1 MARIKIDFD
10 GFDEMLKQFEQ
21 MEKDLKPAVE
31 KALEASFDVVTPG
44 IKSVIPSHRVSGAT
58 EESLIKTPQVEWSGN
73 VGEVKV
79 GFDLGDEIASQF
91 LIYGAKASATGVP
104 YRAPDMRLWNAVH
117 GSAVTKKVAEVQKE
131 VFEREL
137 MKRNKS

>member
-1 MARIKIDFD
+1 MARLKIEFD
-10 GFDEMLKQFEQ
+10 GFDEMIKQFEE

-31 KALEASFDVVTPG
+31 KALKKSFNVVTPE
-44 IKSVIPSHRVSGAT
+44 IEKIIPSHRETGST
-58 EESLIKTPQVEWSGN
+58 EDSLIKTPVIVWDGN

-79 GFDLGDEIASQF
+79 GFDLTKDVASQF

-104 YRAPDMRLWNAVH
+104 YRAPDMRLWNAIF
-117 GSAVTKKVAEVQKE
+117 GSEVKKKVAEIQRE

-137 MKRNKS
+137 MK

>member
-1 MARIKIDFD
+1 MARLKIDFD
-10 GFDEMLKQFEQ
+10 GFDQMIKQFEE

-31 KALEASFDVVTPG
+31 KALEASFEAVTPG
-44 IKSVIPSHRVSGAT
+44 IKKIIPSHRETGST
-58 EESLIKTPQVEWSGN
+58 EDSLIKTPVIKWDGN

-79 GFDLGDEIASQF
+79 GFDLTKDVASQF

-104 YRAPDMRLWNAVH
+104 YRAPDMKLWNAIF
-117 GSAVTKKVAEVQKE
+117 GSEVKKKVAEIQKE

-137 MKRNKS
+137 MK